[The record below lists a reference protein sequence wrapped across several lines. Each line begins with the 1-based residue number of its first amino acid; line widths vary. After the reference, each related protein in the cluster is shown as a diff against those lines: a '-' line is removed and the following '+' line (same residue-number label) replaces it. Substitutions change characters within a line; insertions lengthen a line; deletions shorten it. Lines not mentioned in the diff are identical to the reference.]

1 MQGQLERPVGAL
13 ILLTLE
19 IAEKDAQKE
28 QKLDA
33 FRLHSI
39 VSLEGQGRG
48 GWHVGKSAHGKSM
61 TWEQGKCVQEVCHIL
76 DPRPSQGVDPKCHS
90 KCDTSPK
97 CTFMSSTFPIAL
109 TILKVSYRI
118 ECFTFALKYRLRK
131 E

>member
-19 IAEKDAQKE
+19 IAEKDAQKQ

-61 TWEQGKCVQEVCHIL
+61 TWEQGKCVQEL
-76 DPRPSQGVDPKCHS
+76 SYDSGS
-90 KCDTSPK
+90 KA
-97 CTFMSSTFPIAL
+97 STGCRSEVPF
-109 TILKVSYRI
+109 KM
-118 ECFTFALKYRLRK
+118 
-131 E
+131 